1 MQPESR
7 AAFRRLGAQGWTDA
21 VLMRH
26 PTNPPWT
33 FWDYQMNAWPRDA
46 GFRID
51 HLMLSPEAAD
61 RLVDAGVDREYR
73 GREKAS
79 DHAATWVVLR

>member
-1 MQPESR
+1 
-7 AAFRRLGAQGWTDA
+7 
-21 VLMRH
+21 MRH
-26 PTNPPWT
+26 PNAKLWT

-61 RLVDAGVDREYR
+61 RLADAGVDRDHR
-73 GREKAS
+73 GRERAS
-79 DHAATWVVLR
+79 DHAPTWIVLR